1 VKTALP
7 YGRNRSGIG
16 PNPDRGRGRF
26 GGVSLDC
33 TFLRGYAKNPKTV
46 RVAIRLAATH
56 TKAEI
61 QKAFDAE
68 MEG

>member
-1 VKTALP
+1 MTGVQTCALP
-7 YGRNRSGIG
+7 IFS
-16 PNPDRGRGRF
+16 
-26 GGVSLDC
+26 
-33 TFLRGYAKNPKTV
+33 KTV

-56 TKAEI
+56 TEAEI